1 MQGSQSPGAGI
12 LIGKECSKSFIGLY
26 QRQGVCK
33 DSITQ
38 ESTNICKG
46 KSGLNSSDTNNNK
59 IQRLKVRVDSVL

>member
-1 MQGSQSPGAGI
+1 MQGSTSPGAGI

-38 ESTNICKG
+38 ESTNIWER
-46 KSGLNSSDTNNNK
+46 KSGLNGSDANKNK
-59 IQRLKVRVDSVL
+59 IQRLKVSVDSVL